1 MENILTQELPSNL
14 TFDRQAYK
22 WNNDV
27 ISVPAL
33 CTILSF
39 VNTEQGIETFLS
51 DKPLKAPVSE
61 YLEKCESHKIGFV
74 ENRFIDFNDLREKQ
88 EFIAYSN
95 ATLGDGFIS
104 IDLEPYWAEVKD
116 EWIELKGFQHLAET
130 SDGICDL
137 DGISSS
143 LIMEVMNFTK
153 QQIN

>member
-1 MENILTQELPSNL
+1 MENILTQESNQ
-14 TFDRQAYK
+14 TFNQQAYK

-61 YLEKCESHKIGFV
+61 ALEQCESHKIGFI
-74 ENRFIDFNDLREKQ
+74 ENRFVDLSDLREKQ

-95 ATLGDGFIS
+95 ATLGDNFIS
-104 IDLEPYWAEVKD
+104 IDLEPYWANVKD
-116 EWIELKGFQHLAET
+116 EWIELKGLQHLAET

-137 DGISSS
+137 DGITFR
-143 LIMEVMNFTK
+143 LIMEVMNFSK
-153 QQIN
+153 Q